1 MQMHPRTEWN
11 NERHQQKKKSV
22 AITLGFVCTAANLV
36 VFIFFYWIF
45 SLVGRPHKVAAYVI
59 NVVPMFIVHLD
70 SRVPFYM
77 CQCNKIEW
85 LFILLA
91 IRQLAH
97 NLLLLNL
104 SVSICDRF
112 ASIIY
117 NFNLLRWTRERAR
130 TGTHTHNPHDFSELS
145 TFLVYFII
153 NSKIG
158 MVVCFCFAL
167 V

>member
-11 NERHQQKKKSV
+11 NERHQRKKIGCNYIGICVHS
-22 AITLGFVCTAANLV
+22 GEFGR
-36 VFIFFYWIF
+36 FFFFYWIF